1 MSEINHPEILFGKES
16 MVSTRV
22 RFPKEAGIN
31 N

>member
-22 RFPKEAGIN
+22 RFPKGSRDK
-31 N
+31 